1 MKTIVLSL
9 FALVILAP
17 SLASV
22 RAALPRGT
30 QQSEDE
36 AKLSADVAR
45 LYNEGKYEDALPLA
59 KRLLAIRE
67 KVAGKNSLRVA
78 IVLNTIG
85 SLYLNREKYFEA
97 SPYFERSL
105 KITETVLGQGDPTV
119 AQILDR
125 LALINYVRGEHS
137 SAEEQYR
144 RALAIREKVLGPTNI
159 EVLNSLSKL
168 ADFYEQTG
176 DYKKAEEYLQRS
188 IAGKESASDP
198 STNGL
203 ADTIYQYA
211 CLKRKMNEPDSAK
224 DLESRAARLMPI
236 ASDRNSGVD
245 PPEAGIVNG
254 RALKLPRPSYPV
266 EAKRSR
272 TTGDVRVRVLI
283 DEAGKVIRACAIA
296 GPSVFSKVS
305 EAAAY
310 RSVFS
315 PTTVEGKP
323 VKIIGRIEYHF
334 TAN

>member
-1 MKTIVLSL
+1 MAFL
-9 FALVILAP
+9 FAIGT
-17 SLASV
+17 LASLV
-22 RAALPRGT
+22 ALANAAYPRGM
-30 QQSEDE
+30 QQAEDE
-36 AKLSADVAR
+36 AKLSADVIR
-45 LYNEGKYEDALPLA
+45 QYNEGKYDEALPLA

-67 KVAGKNSLRVA
+67 TVAGKDSLRVA

-105 KITETVLGQGDPTV
+105 KITETVLGKGDPTV

-125 LALINYVRGEHS
+125 LALINYVKGEHG

-144 RALAIREKVLGPTNI
+144 RALAIREGVLGPTNI

-188 IAGKESASDP
+188 IAAKESASDP

-203 ADTIYQYA
+203 AETIYQYA

-236 ASDRNSGVD
+236 APDRNPGVA
-245 PPEAGIVNG
+245 PTEAGIVNG
-254 RALKLPRPSYPV
+254 RALKLTKPPYPV
-266 EAKRSR
+266 EAKRRATS
-272 TTGDVRVRVLI
+272 GDVRVRVLI
-283 DEAGKVIRACAIA
+283 DEAGKVIRACAIT
-296 GPSVFSKVS
+296 GPSVFSRVS

-310 RSVFS
+310 HSLFS
-315 PTTVEGKP
+315 PTTLDGKP

-334 TAN
+334 NGN